1 MNASSKT
8 TRRRLNATTL
18 FVVVALAVLVA
29 AFVIAALGMH
39 LAGGPDAYNL
49 WLTAATPWFLL
60 WRVALYS
67 VGGTLYIAHWRR
79 RLRAAQRDQADG
91 GEAARQRLVRL
102 ERMLIVALI
111 AIEATNVP
119 DVIAWLS
126 GG

>member
-1 MNASSKT
+1 M
-8 TRRRLNATTL
+8 NATTL

-29 AFVIAALGMH
+29 AFVIAALGMQ
-39 LAGGPDAYNL
+39 LAGGPDAFNL

-60 WRVALYS
+60 WHVVLYS
-67 VGGTLYIAHWRR
+67 VGGTLYLAHWRP
-79 RLRAAQRDQADG
+79 RLRAAQRNQADG

-102 ERMLIVALI
+102 ERMLIVVLI
-111 AIEATNVP
+111 VIEATNVP